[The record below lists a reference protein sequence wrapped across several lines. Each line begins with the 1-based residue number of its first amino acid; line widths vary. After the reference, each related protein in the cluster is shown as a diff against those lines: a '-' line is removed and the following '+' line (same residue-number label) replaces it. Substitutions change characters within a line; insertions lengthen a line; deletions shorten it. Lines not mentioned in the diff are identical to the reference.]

1 MGMAWQLQE
10 AKNKLSEVVER
21 AISIGPQEITKHGKK
36 TAVVI
41 SLRYYQKLKGKKGS
55 LVDFFRRSP
64 LNGFEINRTN
74 DYPREVQ
81 L

>member
-10 AKNKLSEVVER
+10 AKNKFSEVVER
-21 AISIGPQEITKHGKK
+21 ALSKGPQEITRHGKK
-36 TAVVI
+36 TAVVL
-41 SLRYYQKLKGKKGS
+41 SLRDYQKLKGKKGS

-64 LNGFEINRTN
+64 LNGLEISRTK

>member
-41 SLRYYQKLKGKKGS
+41 SLRYYKKLKGKKGS

-64 LNGFEINRTN
+64 LNGLEINRTN